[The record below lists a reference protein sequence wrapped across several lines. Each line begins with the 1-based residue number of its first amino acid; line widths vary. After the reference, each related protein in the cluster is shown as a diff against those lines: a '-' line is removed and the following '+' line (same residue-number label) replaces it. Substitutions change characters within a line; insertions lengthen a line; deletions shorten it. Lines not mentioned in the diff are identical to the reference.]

1 MELNLNPETAAKL
14 NKLAQR
20 TGRGADELI
29 DEAVDHLI
37 AYDEWFEQKVRDGL
51 AAIERGEV
59 APNEEVRAWIEQRES
74 SQFLK

>member
-1 MELNLNPETAAKL
+1 MELNLNPETEAKL

-37 AYDEWFEQKVRDGL
+37 AYDDWFQQKVRDGL

-59 APNEEVRAWIEQRES
+59 VPNEEVRAWIEQRER